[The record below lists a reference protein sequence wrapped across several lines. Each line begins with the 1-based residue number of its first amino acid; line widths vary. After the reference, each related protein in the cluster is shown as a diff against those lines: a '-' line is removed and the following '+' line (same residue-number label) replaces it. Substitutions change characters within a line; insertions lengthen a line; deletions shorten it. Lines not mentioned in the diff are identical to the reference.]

1 MGIEVKD
8 PAVREMADR
17 IIAAKTMPYAGK
29 GVIDDK
35 GAFENELPHHDLTL
49 ETVDK
54 VDKTRSTF
62 VAASLLVASET
73 AADAMEK
80 DPELSIV
87 SFSGNVGKH
96 ATVDHSIYRSS
107 EERDTRM
114 NPDTKKFEV
123 VGTKTVYG
131 QTDTKFVVKGGANSK
146 GVLKSTRTA
155 VSDYFTPKFGKK

>member
-17 IIAAKTMPYAGK
+17 IREAKTMTYAGK
-29 GVIDDK
+29 GVINDG
-35 GAFENELPHHDLTL
+35 GAFEKELPHHDLTL

-62 VAASLLVASET
+62 VAATLLVAAEQS
-73 AADAMEK
+73 ADAMEK
-80 DPELSIV
+80 DPELSVV
-87 SFSGNVGKH
+87 SFSGTAGKH
-96 ATVDHSIYRSS
+96 ATIDHSIYRSS
-107 EERDTRM
+107 EERDSRL

-131 QTDTKFVVKGGANSK
+131 QTDTKVVIKGGANSK

-155 VSDYFTPKFGKK
+155 VSEYFTPKFGNK